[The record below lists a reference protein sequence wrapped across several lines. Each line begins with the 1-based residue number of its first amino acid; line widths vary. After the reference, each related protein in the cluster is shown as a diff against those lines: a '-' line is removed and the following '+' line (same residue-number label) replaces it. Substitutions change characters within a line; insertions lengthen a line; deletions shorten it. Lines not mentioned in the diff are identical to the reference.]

1 MEQKDFIPIVQLCE
15 HYRVE
20 ISFFNDLHDMGLI
33 NITTLE
39 KTSCLHQEKIRDVE
53 KMIRIHQE
61 LNINTEGIDAVFNL
75 LQKIDV
81 LQNELN
87 MLHNRLRL
95 YENDYK

>member
-15 HYRVE
+15 HYSVE
-20 ISFFNDLHDMGLI
+20 VSFFNELHEEGLI
-33 NITTLE
+33 SITTLE
-39 KTSCLHQEKIRDVE
+39 QTSYLHQDKISDVE

-75 LQKIDV
+75 LQKIDS

-87 MLHNRLRL
+87 KLHNRLSL
-95 YENDYK
+95 YENDY

>member
-1 MEQKDFIPIVQLCE
+1 MELKDLIPIIRLCE
-15 HYRVE
+15 HYSVE
-20 ISFFNDLHDMGLI
+20 TSFFDKLHEEGLI
-33 NITTLE
+33 SITIL
-39 KTSCLHQEKIRDVE
+39 KQTSYLHQDKIGDVE

-87 MLHNRLRL
+87 MLHNRLGL
-95 YENDYK
+95 YENDF